1 MENKENE
8 ELNIPFK
15 EMATKLIL
23 SFIISLGLVT
33 GPIVL
38 LANLMIYKRYEGLLV
53 LGIVLLTALFIF
65 LAQVIY
71 YTTTYKKFT
80 KGMKKSMVLST
91 IITIFI
97 GLCVLYALIF
107 FRVI

>member
-1 MENKENE
+1 MKNNENVKI
-8 ELNIPFK
+8 NIPFK
-15 EMATKLIL
+15 EMATKLVL
-23 SFIISLGLVT
+23 SFVISLGLVT

-38 LANLMIYKRYEGLLV
+38 LANLMIYKRYEGLLI
-53 LGIVLLTALFIF
+53 LGIVLFTALFVF
-65 LAQVIY
+65 LTQLLY
-71 YTTTYKKFT
+71 YKTTYKTLDVK
-80 KGMKKSMVLST
+80 MKKSMVVST